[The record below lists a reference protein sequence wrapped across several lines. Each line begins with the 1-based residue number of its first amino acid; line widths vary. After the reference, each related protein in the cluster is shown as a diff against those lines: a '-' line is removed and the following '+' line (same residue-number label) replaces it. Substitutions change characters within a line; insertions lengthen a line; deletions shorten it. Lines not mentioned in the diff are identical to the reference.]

1 MTKHMT
7 GNITRRSLLGKAGS
21 AVSFAGLSLALPPA
35 LAQSVYGKRQVT
47 AFALTGDRYHN
58 IDYVRTA
65 LGKTLVKDQ
74 GLSIDF
80 TDELSLL
87 SASNLKPYKLLI
99 MLRDGMVWPAGYDAA
114 NVRPIVSEP
123 PIAKFDSNPVY
134 WMTAEQGKAVKEFVQ
149 NGGAALFYHNVTYIS
164 PQNEDFRDVLGAV
177 TLQHPPLR
185 PFKVK
190 IVNKEHPITRGVSD
204 FVVTDE
210 QHFVKYEKDPKYVLM
225 QSVNEDGLAWK
236 DIGTT
241 SVAGWAY
248 DYGKGRVCYLA
259 PGHVISALW
268 NPEYEK
274 IQKNAVKWLMREI

>member
-1 MTKHMT
+1 M
-7 GNITRRSLLGKAGS
+7 TRRSVLRNTAD
-21 AVSFAGLSLALPPA
+21 AVTFAGMSLTLPHA

-65 LGKTLVKDQ
+65 LGKTLVKEQ
-74 GLSIDF
+74 GISIDF
-80 TDELSLL
+80 SDELSLL
-87 SASNLKPYKLLI
+87 SAANLKPYKLLI

-114 NVRPIVSEP
+114 GVRPIVSEP
-123 PIAKFDSNPVY
+123 PIAKFDPNPVY

-190 IVNKEHPITRGVSD
+190 IVNKEHPITHGVSD

-225 QSVNEDGLAWK
+225 ESVNEDGLAWK
-236 DIGTT
+236 DNGTK

-248 DYGKGRVCYLA
+248 EYGKGRVCYLA

>member
-1 MTKHMT
+1 MATNTSRSM
-7 GNITRRSLLGKAGS
+7 TRRAALRNAARAA
-21 AVSFAGLSLALPPA
+21 AVTGLAFTAPA
-35 LAQSVYGKRQVT
+35 ASAQSIYGKRRVT
-47 AFALTGDRYHN
+47 ALALTGDRYHN

-74 GLSIDF
+74 GISIDF

-87 SASNLKPYKLLI
+87 TAPNLKQYKLLI
-99 MLRDGMVWPAGYDAA
+99 MLRDGMTWPSGYEGPGG
-114 NVRPIVSEP
+114 RPAVSEP
-123 PIAKFDSNPVY
+123 PVAKFDQTPVY
-134 WMTAEQGKAVKEFVQ
+134 WMTVEQGKAVKEFVQ

-164 PQNEDFRDVLGAV
+164 PQNQDFRDVLGAV
-177 TLQHPPLR
+177 TREHPPLR

-210 QHFVKYEKDPKYVLM
+210 QHFVKYEKEPKYVLM
-225 QSVNEDGLAWK
+225 ESVNEDGLTWRDA
-236 DIGTT
+236 GAS

-259 PGHVISALW
+259 PGHVITALW

-274 IQKNAVKWLMREI
+274 IQKNAVRWLLREI